1 MPGVRIHLECLGG
14 LRVSF
19 RNPKD
24 DEKRALNEEAA
35 QLCRDCGDS
44 QVKGGENS
52 VIMPCGHVAHPDC
65 HVTDGSITCPYGG
78 TVDPERV
85 NDYEEISSGGGD

>member
-1 MPGVRIHLECLGG
+1 M
-14 LRVSF
+14 SF
-19 RNPKD
+19 RNPTD

-52 VIMPCGHVAHPDC
+52 VILTCGHVAHPSC
-65 HVTDGSITCPYGG
+65 HISDGRIACLYGRTG
-78 TVDPERV
+78 DPECV
-85 NDYEEISSGGGD
+85 HDYEDISSGGGD